1 MSESIH
7 RFKMWTYENRKMIL
21 LILGIY
27 SLFLV
32 SLGMVQ
38 FPYIDDTARQ
48 IYGDTNFWRHFSR
61 LASELLSWVF
71 QGSRHLTDQGLTNFL
86 ISSLVLSLC
95 SILTLRYFVQ
105 NGKVTF
111 VMAMVSTIIGLNP
124 WFLECLSFRFDSPF
138 MCFSLLFAIIP
149 YLFWKN
155 KWYTFYALS
164 SVSVLLLCNSYQ
176 SSSGTFI
183 VYALALFSYG
193 ILTGSK
199 FVEEMLRLVTAA
211 SGFTTGMIIYLLETK
226 LNPEIANR
234 GNLVEIA
241 KIRDLPKTLV
251 NNVLHYFYV
260 LYSDSSKIWVI
271 TFLVLIFLC
280 FVTLSIFSKQN
291 ILSSTIISVF
301 YLSVGAVFSYGVLL
315 VFRDPLISILGRYG
329 GYNFPIYISVTCIMC
344 LSILERVRPIYVL
357 TNFAVVLFVYFQLA
371 FCFGYPSMLSVQK
384 TSFEFQSS
392 ILANDLKNIVTDSRR
407 TINANK
413 FFKSSNVL
421 VNSERN
427 FPILRK
433 LVPQNEKLYWPN
445 QFWFNNI
452 SGMNIQLNPAS
463 FDFSTLDTQSGNI
476 QKVVDNYYYTIYV
489 DANQIYL
496 YMK

>member
-1 MSESIH
+1 
-7 RFKMWTYENRKMIL
+7 
-21 LILGIY
+21 
-27 SLFLV
+27 
-32 SLGMVQ
+32 MVQ
-38 FPYIDDTARQ
+38 FPYFDDTARQ
-48 IYGDTNFWRHFSR
+48 IYGDTNFWRHYSR
-61 LASELLSWVF
+61 LASELLSWTF

-155 KWYTFYALS
+155 KWYIFYAFS

-183 VYALALFSYG
+183 VYALALFSFG

-199 FVEEMLRLVTAA
+199 FRDEMIRLVTAA
-211 SGFTTGMIIYLLETK
+211 IGFVTGMIVYLLETK
-226 LNPEIANR
+226 LNPEIATR

-241 KIRDLPKTLV
+241 KIRDLPKTLI

-271 TFLVLIFLC
+271 TFLVLIILC
-280 FVTLSIFSKQN
+280 FVTLILFSKQN
-291 ILSSTIISVF
+291 ILSSTIITVF
-301 YLSVGAVFSYGVLL
+301 YLSVGAIFSYGVLL

-344 LSILERVRPIYVL
+344 LSILERVKPIYIL

-427 FPILRK
+427 FPILKK